1 MKFKNMFSP
10 IQIGP
15 MTVKNRFVV
24 PPMGNNFANSDG
36 TWSDESVAYYG
47 ERAKG
52 QFGLIT
58 IEATVVHKGAKGGP
72 KKPCL
77 YDDNSIESLKKITD
91 ACHEEGAKVS
101 IQLQNAGPEGNA
113 KNAGAPIQA
122 ATAIASADGRD
133 IPEEV
138 STEKVYEL
146 VKGYGEAAER
156 AMKGGADAVEIHMAH
171 GYLVN
176 SFMSPRTN
184 KRVDEFGGNFENRMR
199 FSRLIIEEVKKKT
212 EGKIAVL
219 ARINSTEDMF
229 GGLDNHDMCAVASY
243 LEDCGIDGL
252 HVSRAVHLKDEY
264 MWAPTGIHGGFSA
277 ELVANI
283 KKCVSIPVI
292 TVGRYTEPQF
302 AEQIIKMGNA
312 DLVAF
317 GRQSLADP
325 HTPQK
330 AMEERLEDLT
340 PCIACLQGCVANMY
354 AGKPICCL
362 VNPVLGH
369 EKDGLP
375 KAEKAKKVYVIGGG
389 VAGMCA
395 AFTAKRRGHDVTLF
409 EATDKLGGNMR
420 LAAYPPGKGDITG
433 MIRSYIVKC
442 EKAGVNIKM
451 NTKVTAQML
460 KEDTPDAVIL
470 ATGAET
476 LVLPFIKG
484 IENPDIV
491 YGVDCLE
498 GTRPVGHKVL
508 VVGGG
513 MVGAETADFL
523 AEQGHEVAVIEMR
536 DAIGPDVIHEHRI
549 FLMEAFEKYGIK
561 QITSAAVSE
570 IFSDGVSYK
579 NAADKSDETIY
590 KARGFDTVVLSMG
603 FSSRYTHRDGQ
614 NVVYDFAE
622 ELKDIVPEVH
632 MGHALK
638 EPGVVGKQTGGGV
651 HNTVRRHM
659 GAGALQGLAVVRR
672 GGSHGSVFGVDE
684 NICLIGIRRVDGDI
698 GQAVVGYD
706 HHIGAGLLHGFQIA
720 GQALLHL
727 MIAGDLLI
735 QAAALV

>member
-1 MKFKNMFSP
+1 MKFEKMFSP

-15 MTVKNRFVV
+15 MEVKNRFVV
-24 PPMGNNFANSDG
+24 PPMGNNFANTDG
-36 TWSDESVAYYG
+36 TMSDQSVAYYG
-47 ERAKG
+47 ARAKG
-52 QFGLIT
+52 GFGLIT
-58 IEATVVHKGAKGGP
+58 LEATVVHKGAKGGP
-72 KKPCL
+72 RKPCL
-77 YDDNSIESLKKITD
+77 YDDSAIPSFKKVID
-91 ACHEEGAKVS
+91 ACHAEGAKVS

-122 ATAIASADGRD
+122 ATAVTSADGRD
-133 IPEEV
+133 IPEAV
-138 STEKVYEL
+138 TTEQVYEL
-146 VKGYGEAAER
+146 ARGYGEAARR
-156 AMKGGADAVEIHMAH
+156 AMEAGADAVEIHMAH

-184 KRVDEFGGNFENRMR
+184 KRVDEFGGSFENRMR
-199 FSRLIIEEVKKKT
+199 FSTLIIDEVKKAT
-212 EGKIAVL
+212 QGKIAVL

-229 GGLDNHDMCAVASY
+229 GGLDNHDMCAIATY
-243 LEDCGIDGL
+243 LESCGLDAL

-277 ELVANI
+277 EYVANI

-302 AEQIIKMGNA
+302 AEQMVKLGKA

-325 HTPQK
+325 HTPEK
-330 AMEERLEDLT
+330 AQEERLEDMT

-354 AGKPICCL
+354 AGKPLCCL
-362 VNPVLGH
+362 VNPVLGR
-369 EKDGLP
+369 EVEGLP

-460 KEDTPDAVIL
+460 KEDTPDAVIH
-470 ATGAET
+470 
-476 LVLPFIKG
+476 
-484 IENPDIV
+484 NPDIV

-523 AEQGHEVAVIEMR
+523 AEQGHEVSVIEMR

-549 FLMEAFEKYGIK
+549 FLMEAFEKYGIE

-590 KARGFDTVVLSMG
+590 EARGFDTVVLSMG

-614 NVVYDFAE
+614 NVVYDFAD

-632 MGHALK
+632 VVGDAVRARRALDATKEAYDVALK
-638 EPGVVGKQTGGGV
+638 
-651 HNTVRRHM
+651 
-659 GAGALQGLAVVRR
+659 L
-672 GGSHGSVFGVDE
+672 
-684 NICLIGIRRVDGDI
+684 
-698 GQAVVGYD
+698 
-706 HHIGAGLLHGFQIA
+706 
-720 GQALLHL
+720 
-727 MIAGDLLI
+727 
-735 QAAALV
+735 

>member
-1 MKFKNMFSP
+1 M
-10 IQIGP
+10 
-15 MTVKNRFVV
+15 
-24 PPMGNNFANSDG
+24 
-36 TWSDESVAYYG
+36 
-47 ERAKG
+47 
-52 QFGLIT
+52 
-58 IEATVVHKGAKGGP
+58 
-72 KKPCL
+72 
-77 YDDNSIESLKKITD
+77 
-91 ACHEEGAKVS
+91 
-101 IQLQNAGPEGNA
+101 
-113 KNAGAPIQA
+113 
-122 ATAIASADGRD
+122 
-133 IPEEV
+133 
-138 STEKVYEL
+138 
-146 VKGYGEAAER
+146 
-156 AMKGGADAVEIHMAH
+156 
-171 GYLVN
+171 
-176 SFMSPRTN
+176 
-184 KRVDEFGGNFENRMR
+184 
-199 FSRLIIEEVKKKT
+199 
-212 EGKIAVL
+212 L

-229 GGLDNHDMCAVASY
+229 GGLDNHDMCAIASY
-243 LEDCGIDGL
+243 LEDCGVDGL

-283 KKCVSIPVI
+283 KNCVSVPVV

-302 AEQIIKMGNA
+302 AEQMVKLGKA

-325 HTPQK
+325 HTPEK
-330 AMEERLEDLT
+330 AQEERLEDMT

-354 AGKPICCL
+354 AGKPLCCL
-362 VNPVLGH
+362 VNPVLGR
-369 EKDGLP
+369 ESEGLP

-470 ATGAET
+470 ATGSET

-484 IENPDIV
+484 IHNPDIV

-523 AEQGHEVAVIEMR
+523 AEQGHEVSVIEMR

-549 FLMEAFEKYGIK
+549 FLMEAFEKYGIE

-590 KARGFDTVVLSMG
+590 EARGFDTVVLSMG

-614 NVVYDFAE
+614 NVVYDFAD

-632 MGHALK
+632 VVGDAVRARRALDATKEAYDVALK
-638 EPGVVGKQTGGGV
+638 
-651 HNTVRRHM
+651 
-659 GAGALQGLAVVRR
+659 L
-672 GGSHGSVFGVDE
+672 
-684 NICLIGIRRVDGDI
+684 
-698 GQAVVGYD
+698 
-706 HHIGAGLLHGFQIA
+706 
-720 GQALLHL
+720 
-727 MIAGDLLI
+727 
-735 QAAALV
+735 

>member
-24 PPMGNNFANSDG
+24 PPMGNNFANTDG
-36 TWSDESVAYYG
+36 TWSDESVAYYA

-72 KKPCL
+72 RKPCL

-91 ACHEEGAKVS
+91 ACHAEGAKIS

-122 ATAIASADGRD
+122 ATAIAAADGRD
-133 IPEEV
+133 IPEAV
-138 STEKVYEL
+138 PTEQVYEL
-146 VKGYGEAAER
+146 IKGYGEAAVR

-199 FSRLIIEEVKKKT
+199 FSRLIVEEVKKRT

-229 GGLDNHDMCAVASY
+229 GGLDNHDMCAIASY
-243 LEDCGIDGL
+243 LEDCGVDGL

-283 KKCVSIPVI
+283 KNCVSVPVI

-302 AEQIIKMGNA
+302 AEQMVKLGKA

-325 HTPQK
+325 HTPEK
-330 AMEERLEDLT
+330 AQEERMEDMT

-354 AGKPICCL
+354 AGKPLCCL
-362 VNPVLGH
+362 VNPVLGR
-369 EKDGLP
+369 ESEGLP

-470 ATGAET
+470 ATGSET

-484 IENPDIV
+484 IHNPDIV

-523 AEQGHEVAVIEMR
+523 AEQGHEVSVIEMR

-549 FLMEAFEKYGIK
+549 FLMEAFEKYGIE

-590 KARGFDTVVLSMG
+590 EARGFDTVVLSMG

-614 NVVYDFAE
+614 NIVYDFAD

-632 MGHALK
+632 VVGDAVRARRALDATKEAYDVALK
-638 EPGVVGKQTGGGV
+638 
-651 HNTVRRHM
+651 
-659 GAGALQGLAVVRR
+659 L
-672 GGSHGSVFGVDE
+672 
-684 NICLIGIRRVDGDI
+684 
-698 GQAVVGYD
+698 
-706 HHIGAGLLHGFQIA
+706 
-720 GQALLHL
+720 
-727 MIAGDLLI
+727 
-735 QAAALV
+735 